1 MAIVDEDIQRV
12 RAETDAVAVIGAHV
26 GLRRVGRRQVG
37 LCPFHNEKSPSFSVN
52 AEEGLYYCFGC
63 GASGDI
69 ISFVQ
74 QVEGLDFRSA
84 VELLAER
91 AGITLRYTEEGT
103 ADRRRRSSEVHELLE
118 EAVEFYHQRLLTGA
132 DGGVARSY
140 LRSRGYDGDT
150 VREFRI
156 GWAPDAWEELLRALR
171 GKPRELL
178 ADAGLVAQNDNGRLR
193 DAFRAR
199 VMFPIFDVAGRP
211 IGFGGRIL
219 PGGRGPKY
227 KNSSQ
232 GPVYDKSRVLYG
244 LNWAKQSAVQRGRL
258 VVCEGYTD
266 VIGFARAGIT
276 EAVATCGTS
285 LTEDHVKTMRR
296 FARRIVLAFDADAA
310 GQGAAERVYA
320 WEQAHDLE
328 VEVVELG
335 EGRDPGDVAASDP
348 EALVAAVDGAKPFLG
363 WRVDRILAGATDRPE
378 RRARAA
384 HAALDA
390 IREHPD
396 AFVRDQYVMT
406 VADRCGLDPDQLRA
420 DVGRRGR
427 RVAVAEPVE
436 MYVEELP
443 ELEPSELEALRVLA
457 HRPEAIAHRLHAGL
471 FPSPAGSGT
480 YRALVA
486 GGGSV
491 RAATDQA
498 DPALHPVLSRIAV
511 EESEAEPD
519 DVVRLLA
526 RLAAQDALTR
536 LSRRGDAG
544 DPNILELRTWLKGRI
559 DELNDVEHCAP
570 TVALLS
576 DWLQAH
582 EDAA

>member
-1 MAIVDEDIQRV
+1 MAIVDEDIQQV
-12 RAETDAVAVIGAHV
+12 RSATDAVAIIGAHV

-63 GASGDI
+63 GASGDV

-74 QVEGLDFRSA
+74 QVEGLDFRGA

-91 AGITLRYTEEGT
+91 AGVTLRYTEEGA
-103 ADRRRRSSEVHELLE
+103 ADRRRRSSEVHELLA
-118 EAVEFYHQRLLTGA
+118 EAVEFYHQRLLTA
-132 DGGVARSY
+132 DDGGAARSY

-150 VREFRI
+150 VRQFRI

-171 GKPRELL
+171 GRPRELL
-178 ADAGLVAQNDNGRLR
+178 ADAGLVAANDQGRLR

-227 KNSSQ
+227 KNSAQ

-266 VIGFARAGIT
+266 VIGFARAGVA

-296 FARRIVLAFDADAA
+296 FARRVVLAFDADAA

-320 WEQAHDLE
+320 WEQTHDLE
-328 VEVVELG
+328 IEVVELG

-348 EALVAAVDGAKPFLG
+348 EALVAAVDNAKPFLG
-363 WRVDRILAGATDRPE
+363 WRIDRILAGASDRPE

-384 HAALDA
+384 HAALEA
-390 IREHPD
+390 ISEHPD
-396 AFVRDQYVMT
+396 AFVRDQYVMS
-406 VADRCGLDPDQLRA
+406 VADRCGLDPDQLRSTL
-420 DVGRRGR
+420 GRRGR
-427 RVAVAEPVE
+427 RVTVARPVE
-436 MYVEELP
+436 TMLDELP
-443 ELEPSELEALRVLA
+443 DVEPSELEALRLLA

-471 FPSPAGSGT
+471 FPTTAGSGA
-480 YRALVA
+480 YRALRA

-491 RAATDQA
+491 RAATEAA
-498 DPALHPVLSRIAV
+498 DASLHGVLHRIAV

-526 RLAAQDALTR
+526 RLAAQDALTQ
-536 LSRRGDAG
+536 LSRRSDAG
-544 DPNILELRTWLKGRI
+544 EPKIIELQTWLKTRI
-559 DELNDVEHCAP
+559 DELNDEARCGP

-576 DWLQAH
+576 EWLQAH